1 MSDFSRKIS
10 GEYPP
15 PMHVKDRG
23 PREGDGVAM
32 SEISRE
38 ELDAKLDGTVAKLN
52 ARLAAFESAVKEMLA
67 AMRVDM
73 VNLRAELRGNLADIR
88 AQLHG
93 SLADIR
99 AQLHGDSAD
108 TRAELRESSAG
119 IHAELR
125 AMHVDLS
132 YLKNL
137 KANIWGAAVV
147 TMGLVGAFHTYGVS
161 SFDSGRDT
169 SELFQELKQQT
180 RETRMLLEELK
191 LQRAASAP
199 AAITPLPNAPQSR

>member
-1 MSDFSRKIS
+1 
-10 GEYPP
+10 
-15 PMHVKDRG
+15 
-23 PREGDGVAM
+23 M

-52 ARLAAFESAVKEMLA
+52 ARLASFESAVKEMLA

-93 SLADIR
+93 
-99 AQLHGDSAD
+99 DSAD
-108 TRAELRESSAG
+108 TRAELRENSAG
-119 IHAELR
+119 IRAELR
-125 AMHVDLS
+125 ALHVDLS

-147 TMGLVGAFHTYGVS
+147 TMGLVGALLTYGVT

-169 SELFQELKQQT
+169 SELFQAVKQQT
-180 RETRMLLEELK
+180 RETHMLLEELK
-191 LQRAASAP
+191 LQRAALTPAP
-199 AAITPLPNAPQSR
+199 VEETIP